1 MAFEPTDLPKLL
13 NLVNDAKAFG
23 GMFNGAVRVFT
34 PAEDNGS
41 GGMFNGKV
49 TPFKAR
55 GDQPTG
61 HYWKDINNATRFN
74 PENTP
79 VRLPF
84 NGYVNFIFNDNIN
97 LNELNTN
104 ADFQN
109 RLSSMVQSS
118 TMPSAEFAT
127 TVQNQYNRKRITVSA
142 VDYKP
147 VQVVVY
153 DTVDSL
159 WVTMLMRMYSHLFT
173 NPTNMYKEGVKTTIK
188 NDIVPESVPDASGS
202 FTRPFDSNSAG
213 LNLQPADQRNFLT
226 SIDVV
231 QYHGQKAIKYTLFNP
246 IITSFEITGVDYTN
260 STAASTISLS
270 IEYENF
276 TMAPNVNERMEEDD
290 LKRFSNFHTG
300 EWKML
305 EAGDKAEGQHPSAI
319 YPLALQERKAE
330 FLNGVS
336 RKDQVS
342 FLDSFSTSGEAPL
355 TDAEASKMTD
365 TYNDGQAVGG
375 GNQAGGG

>member
-1 MAFEPTDLPKLL
+1 MAFETTDLYKIL

-23 GMFNGAVRVFT
+23 
-34 PAEDNGS
+34 S
-41 GGMFNGKV
+41 MFNGKV
-49 TPFKAR
+49 TPFKPR

-61 HYWKDINNATRFN
+61 YYWKDHNNATRFN

-79 VRLPF
+79 VRQPF
-84 NGYVNFIFNDNIN
+84 NGYVNFIFNDNIKLDF
-97 LNELNTN
+97 LNN

-109 RLSSMVQSS
+109 RLSSMVQTS

-127 TVQNQYNRKRITVSA
+127 TVQNQYNRKRITIAS

-153 DTVDSL
+153 DTIDSL
-159 WVTMLMRMYSHLFT
+159 WVTMLMKMYSHLFT
-173 NPTNMYKEGVKTTIK
+173 NPTNKYKDSGEGTLATKTLIK
-188 NDIVPESVPDASGS
+188 NDIVPESVKDAAGS
-202 FTRPFDSNSAG
+202 FNRPFDSNSAG

-246 IITSFEITGVDYTN
+246 IITSFEIDGINYAE
-260 STAASTISLS
+260 SKASTITMS

-276 TMAPNVNERMEEDD
+276 TMSPNVNEWMDEDD
-290 LKRFSNFHTG
+290 LSRFSNFYTNEWQMLKNG
-300 EWKML
+300 EKVPH
-305 EAGDKAEGQHPSAI
+305 QHPNAI
-319 YPLALQERKAE
+319 YPLALKERKAE

-336 RKDQVS
+336 RKEQVN
-342 FLDSFSTSGEAPL
+342 FLDSFSKTGDQPL
-355 TDAEASKMTD
+355 TDEEANRMVEE
-365 TYNDGQAVGG
+365 YNANQAVGG